1 MLSPGELVGQGL
13 SLQDDIVNKVPIP
26 APHFDSA
33 SEEPATEFEVV
44 RKLGT
49 GSYAVVYLVREVLE
63 RTIVAGSPSS
73 SVDGHVAA
81 VGRLDLDS
89 DDGHGYV
96 VREKEERIYGREY
109 AIKVLSKANL
119 DEDALDAQLFEVRFF
134 IPFLIKQLSYTILAY
149 RLHCTSRFVLIRTS

>member
-1 MLSPGELVGQGL
+1 MLSPGDLVGEGL
-13 SLQDDIVNKVPIP
+13 PLQDDIVNKVLIS

-33 SEEPATEFEVV
+33 REEPATEFEVV

-63 RTIVAGSPSS
+63 RGIVAASPSS

-81 VGRLDLDS
+81 VGKMDMDS
-89 DDGHGYV
+89 DDGYGYV
-96 VREKEERIYGREY
+96 VREREERIYGREY

-119 DEDALDAQLFEVRFF
+119 DPESLEGQLFEVCLDS
-134 IPFLIKQLSYTILAY
+134 IS
-149 RLHCTSRFVLIRTS
+149 